1 MQSKDGPVQSDTDQ
15 RGKKHIWALALLAF
29 SAVTLAVVLRE
40 HLSFEALSENRA
52 RLVAFTE
59 SHRALSVLVFI
70 MVYAGI
76 VSLSLPGATVSTLTG
91 GFLFGLFPG
100 VLFNMT
106 AAIVGASALFL
117 AARWGL
123 GDWLAAKIDA
133 SEGRIHRIKQG
144 IDENQW
150 SMLFLLRFLPVVPF
164 FVANLLPAL
173 FGVPFHRFVIS
184 TALGIVPG
192 ALVYTSVGAGLSEVF
207 ERGEAPDL
215 GVIFEPYI
223 LLPLMGLCLL
233 ALAPVLWK
241 AWRKGKAAERA

>member
-1 MQSKDGPVQSDTDQ
+1 MQSDTDR
-15 RGKKHIWALALLAF
+15 RGKRHLWALVLFALC
-29 SAVTLAVVLRE
+29 AVMLAVLLRG
-40 HLSFEALSENRA
+40 HLSFEALSANRA
-52 RLVAFTE
+52 GLVAFTE
-59 SHRALSVLVFI
+59 SHRALSVLVFVAI
-70 MVYAGI
+70 YTGI
-76 VSLSLPGATVSTLTG
+76 VALSLPGATVSTLTG

-106 AAIVGASALFL
+106 GAVLGASLLFL

-123 GDWLAAKIDA
+123 GDWLASRIDA
-133 SEGRIHRIKQG
+133 SEGRIHRIKRG

-192 ALVYTSVGAGLSEVF
+192 ALVYTSVGAGLGEVF

-215 GVIFEPYI
+215 GVIFEPFI
-223 LLPLMGLCLL
+223 LLPLLGLCLL
-233 ALAPVLWK
+233 ALLPVLWK
-241 AWRKGKAAERA
+241 AWRKGAMVERA